1 MTQEKSPEKF
11 KLERDTNSSFNAYK
25 YFFNR
30 FSDYRQNNDSNAS
43 VYIGSAEN
51 LLKEQINQLTKIIT
65 LLPSGEKKQTEKK
78 LEEVSPDELEKIIY
92 FTAHHLYCLALKSYF
107 ESDIESLKY
116 NLKVGSLHFK
126 AINEVKNADFLEQQL
141 SDLESGKP
149 FRIPILINDEYKIS
163 KIDHPEDN
171 SHQINKNNQTKDP
184 SIV

>member
-65 LLPSGEKKQTEKK
+65 LL
-78 LEEVSPDELEKIIY
+78 L
-92 FTAHHLYCLALKSYF
+92 
-107 ESDIESLKY
+107 SLLRARGTY
-116 NLKVGSLHFK
+116 GCSRN
-126 AINEVKNADFLEQQL
+126 
-141 SDLESGKP
+141 
-149 FRIPILINDEYKIS
+149 
-163 KIDHPEDN
+163 
-171 SHQINKNNQTKDP
+171 
-184 SIV
+184 